1 MKRVNSFPGKDSCHV
16 FLAPLPS
23 EDDWGEDREL
33 GDSRPVLGLGLPLGK
48 DGPGTARVLAYVCK
62 RISIQSGV
70 SQTRGSPN
78 RSVGSLLVPFPDS
91 FVPELGAF
99 KRTFYRLRYFED
111 VAG

>member
-1 MKRVNSFPGKDSCHV
+1 MCFWHLRRQKMIGGRIGSSVIPGQSW
-16 FLAPLPS
+16 
-23 EDDWGEDREL
+23 DWDCPWGKM
-33 GDSRPVLGLGLPLGK
+33 GQGLK
-48 DGPGTARVLAYVCK
+48 RVLAYVCK

-70 SQTRGSPN
+70 SQTRGSRN

-99 KRTFYRLRYFED
+99 KRTVYRLRYFED